1 MNYILLIIGFIL
13 LIKGSDIF
21 VNGSCSIAR
30 KFNISPFI
38 IGVVL
43 AGFATSAP
51 ELSVSI
57 QSSIAGMSDMS
68 LSNVIGSNIFNLLV
82 ILGASSLFGNLKITK
97 YNDIKLTL
105 AISILLMSVC
115 LCGTINIIG
124 GLVLL
129 TTFVVYVVLLFK
141 QHDNSIIEETTTN
154 NKPLIINICY
164 CIIGLFLIVVGGDL
178 VVDSASIIAISLGMS
193 EQLVG
198 LTIVSIGTSLPEL
211 ATSISAVRKGEI
223 ELAVGNVI
231 GSNIFNSLLIV
242 GAAAIINPLTVSF
255 LSIIDIV
262 FLIMALCY
270 FIATTYKHCIIRK
283 EIGFSMI
290 IIYVIY
296 IIFTIIR

>member
-1 MNYILLIIGFIL
+1 ML
-13 LIKGSDIF
+13 
-21 VNGSCSIAR
+21 
-30 KFNISPFI
+30 
-38 IGVVL
+38 
-43 AGFATSAP
+43 
-51 ELSVSI
+51 
-57 QSSIAGMSDMS
+57 
-68 LSNVIGSNIFNLLV
+68 
-82 ILGASSLFGNLKITK
+82 
-97 YNDIKLTL
+97 
-105 AISILLMSVC
+105 VC

-129 TTFVVYVVLLFK
+129 TTFVDYVVLLFK
-141 QHDNSIIEETTTN
+141 QRDNNIIEETTTNN

-178 VVDSASIIAISLGMS
+178 VVDLASIIAMSLGMS

-211 ATSISAVRKGEI
+211 ATSISAVRKGET

-242 GAAAIINPLTVSF
+242 GAAAIINPFTVSF